1 MLDSSIS
8 SSVHVPPRARECK
21 DGTRLIR
28 SAQLTRPRRKSA
40 TSSRNVADR
49 VQDKMRLATNRQ
61 CPREVY
67 QREME
72 GRPANRMKLPARGAQ
87 LPPRTRRPAVSRR
100 PPQSRTQSSKVQP

>member
-40 TSSRNVADR
+40 TSSQNVVGR
-49 VQDKMRLATNRQ
+49 VLDKMRPITNLE

-72 GRPANRMKLPARGAQ
+72 GRPANRMKLPARAAQ
-87 LPPRTRRPAVSRR
+87 LPPRTRRPAVNRT
-100 PPQSRTQSSKVQP
+100 PPQ

>member
-21 DGTRLIR
+21 DVAQLIR

-40 TSSRNVADR
+40 TSSQNVVGRVRDR
-49 VQDKMRLATNRQ
+49 MRPATNRQ

-72 GRPANRMKLPARGAQ
+72 GRPANRMKLPAPGAQ
-87 LPPRTRRPAVSRR
+87 LPPRTRKPAANRT
-100 PPQSRTQSSKVQP
+100 PPQWRTQSSKAPP